1 MRNRHLAE
9 WRFLLFTMI
18 VTVKDPISRM
28 VYFGGGLAFESA
40 GSAAGGLLFPRRK
53 SNQKRARNQ
62 GFLTSFSGRQ
72 AGDSVNRILNLEL
85 SPLLLRCR

>member
-53 SNQKRARNQ
+53 SNQKRERNQ
-62 GFLTSFSGRQ
+62 GFLTFFRSASGV
-72 AGDSVNRILNLEL
+72 SVGRCQNLESSAAL
-85 SPLLLRCR
+85 RRCR

>member
-18 VTVKDPISRM
+18 VTVKDPICRM

-53 SNQKRARNQ
+53 SNQNRARNQ
-62 GFLTSFSGRQ
+62 GFLTS
-72 AGDSVNRILNLEL
+72 
-85 SPLLLRCR
+85 SPADK

>member
-18 VTVKDPISRM
+18 VTVKDPICRM

-40 GSAAGGLLFPRRK
+40 GSAAVAYHRPPPLASPCTGLSLFV
-53 SNQKRARNQ
+53 
-62 GFLTSFSGRQ
+62 
-72 AGDSVNRILNLEL
+72 SV
-85 SPLLLRCR
+85 CKK

>member
-18 VTVKDPISRM
+18 VTVKDPICRM

-40 GSAAGGLLFPRRK
+40 GSAAGGLLFLRRK
-53 SNQKRARNQ
+53 SNQKRARKFPKNAARNQ
-62 GFLTSFSGRQ
+62 GFLTS
-72 AGDSVNRILNLEL
+72 
-85 SPLLLRCR
+85 SPADK